1 MTVLSITRRPLHQAV
16 VALPGLRLSSSSA
29 VRDRALAQGDGI
41 VDQQPGPLS
50 RLPTKNL
57 VRALVLTSLMSRKW
71 LLRPSLGLL
80 GLMSRSQAAILN
92 PDKNPVLN
100 KLMRWTLYN
109 HFAAGTCR
117 EEVAKTSAEIK
128 AMGCGVIL
136 GYAKEVVLQDPT
148 GTAKDKQQSEYQP
161 CHYQAVEEWK
171 QGTLKTLRMI
181 GPGDFLY
188 VK

>member
-1 MTVLSITRRPLHQAV
+1 
-16 VALPGLRLSSSSA
+16 
-29 VRDRALAQGDGI
+29 
-41 VDQQPGPLS
+41 
-50 RLPTKNL
+50 
-57 VRALVLTSLMSRKW
+57 MSRKW
-71 LLRPSLGLL
+71 LLRPSLALI

-92 PDKNPVLN
+92 PDRNPFLN

-109 HFAAGTCR
+109 HFAAGTSR

-128 AMGCGVIL
+128 GMGCGVIL

-148 GTAKDKQQSEYQP
+148 GAADKDKSQTDYLA
-161 CHYQAVEEWK
+161 CHYEAVEEWK